1 MGSGNREVMPLTE
14 DQLNDLDDKI
24 LNVLSDGRATP
35 TLLKKMF
42 EEEGTEV
49 SRQYVNQRLKRL
61 SEHDHIENLFDTGV
75 YELVTDTRE
84 EDNA

>member
-1 MGSGNREVMPLTE
+1 MGSGNRDVMPLTE

-35 TLLKKMF
+35 TLLKKTF

-75 YELVTDTRE
+75 YELVTDPRE

>member
-1 MGSGNREVMPLTE
+1 MPLTE

-75 YELVTDTRE
+75 YELVTDPRE

>member
-61 SEHDHIENLFDTGV
+61 SEHNHIENLFDTGV
-75 YELVTDTRE
+75 YELVTDPRE

>member
-1 MGSGNREVMPLTE
+1 MGSGNRDVMPLTE

-75 YELVTDTRE
+75 YELVTDPRE

>member
-1 MGSGNREVMPLTE
+1 MPLTE

-61 SEHDHIENLFDTGV
+61 SEHNHIENLFDTGV
-75 YELVTDTRE
+75 YELVTDPRE

>member
-1 MGSGNREVMPLTE
+1 MPLTE

-42 EEEGTEV
+42 EEEGTEI

-75 YELVTDTRE
+75 YELVTDPRE

>member
-75 YELVTDTRE
+75 YELVTDPRE